1 MVQKKLPKIRRE
13 ARNLD
18 GKCAVLSH
26 RLRAKGVY
34 CEAGVE
40 WDIADVPSRHHDA
53 MVITPHRLADANEQ
67 FYTGRAE
74 FVCHAQLRVR
84 DAHIFSAIL
93 EDGLSY
99 RIMSADGEG
108 DGRVYNLIMWVPK
121 HNAVASVDESDDVF
135 IQECMDIIQSEL
147 SDTRSPAAS
156 DTPEPG
162 EADDASGTSGTS
174 EKELSDRIRKA
185 LH

>member
-1 MVQKKLPKIRRE
+1 MVQKESPKIRRE

-26 RLRAKGVY
+26 RLRARGVY
-34 CEAGVE
+34 CEAGVK
-40 WDIADVPSRHHDA
+40 WDIADVPSRYHDA
-53 MVITPHRLADANEQ
+53 MVMTAHRPADANEQ
-67 FYTGRAE
+67 FYTARGE
-74 FVCHAQLRVR
+74 YVCDAQLRVR
-84 DAHIFSAIL
+84 NEHIFSAIL
-93 EDGLSY
+93 EEGLSY

-108 DGRVYNLIMWVPK
+108 DGRVFNLIMWVPK
-121 HNAVASVDESDDVF
+121 HNPVASVDEGDDVF

-162 EADDASGTSGTS
+162 EADDASDTSGTS
-174 EKELSDRIRKA
+174 EKELSERIRKA

>member
-1 MVQKKLPKIRRE
+1 MVQKKLSKIRRE
-13 ARNLD
+13 ARSLD
-18 GKCAVLSH
+18 SKCAVLSH
-26 RLRAKGVY
+26 RLRARGVY

-40 WDIADVPSRHHDA
+40 WDISDVPSRHDDA
-53 MVITPHRLADANEQ
+53 MVITSHRLADANEQ
-67 FYTGRAE
+67 FYTGRVE
-74 FVCHAQLRVR
+74 YVCDAQLRVK

-99 RIMSADGEG
+99 RIMSADGQG
-108 DGRVYNLIMWVPK
+108 DGRVYTLIMWVPK

-174 EKELSDRIRKA
+174 ERELSERIRKA